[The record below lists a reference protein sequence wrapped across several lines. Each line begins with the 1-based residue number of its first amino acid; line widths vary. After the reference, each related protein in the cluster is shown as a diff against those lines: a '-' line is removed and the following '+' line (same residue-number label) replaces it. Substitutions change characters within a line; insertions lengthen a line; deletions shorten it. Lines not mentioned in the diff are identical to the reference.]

1 MTTNKDNS
9 NNNDNPDNKEFTR
22 RPNPK
27 GWTPPKAPYNPYD
40 PNDTRPPGG
49 YPSEFKLPGQE
60 PSGFSSLP
68 KSPTQYQKVNE
79 TMERLNYTAR
89 PQSDLYPGQYKV
101 LRRVD
106 TNKRL
111 DIGNR
116 YFGTFI
122 IGSVIVYGVFFHRW
136 NDGRENVF
144 SDFYRAQL
152 KLKEKLMGG
161 LNEQEYDDLYH
172 PRDSGIVVR
181 NVRDAQYIPED
192 IRKTSE
198 TNYNLNRPGE
208 RHVLEA
214 QRIQQE
220 QEEKMLKE
228 LDYHKKFAQSVLKEE
243 EIDVKELHN
252 QQEATN
258 ITADKPKKKWF
269 GIF

>member
-1 MTTNKDNS
+1 
-9 NNNDNPDNKEFTR
+9 
-22 RPNPK
+22 
-27 GWTPPKAPYNPYD
+27 
-40 PNDTRPPGG
+40 
-49 YPSEFKLPGQE
+49 
-60 PSGFSSLP
+60 
-68 KSPTQYQKVNE
+68 
-79 TMERLNYTAR
+79 MERLNYTAR

-122 IGSVIVYGVFFHRW
+122 IGSVIVYGVFSIV
-136 NDGRENVF
+136 GMMVEKMF
-144 SDFYRAQL
+144 SVILSSSIKIKR
-152 KLKEKLMGG
+152 KLMGG

-198 TNYNLNRPGE
+198 TNYNLNRPSE

-220 QEEKMLKE
+220 QEEKC
-228 LDYHKKFAQSVLKEE
+228 
-243 EIDVKELHN
+243 
-252 QQEATN
+252 
-258 ITADKPKKKWF
+258 
-269 GIF
+269 